1 MVVSIHSLAVRIPG
15 TRDWGTVVPTMS
27 SSDERLTEGT
37 VESFP
42 LEESV
47 QSCGLEVC
55 LSGSS
60 RTAAD
65 VATAS

>member
-1 MVVSIHSLAVRIPG
+1 MVVFIHSLAVRIPG
-15 TRDWGTVVPTMS
+15 TRDWGTVVPMMN

-47 QSCGLEVC
+47 QSCGLEVF

-60 RTAAD
+60 RTTANA
-65 VATAS
+65 VTAS